1 VSTNSAANQE
11 TNLNGGNMAKKMIRA
26 AIAYDFD
33 GTLAPGNMQE
43 YDFIPAVGM
52 ATDAFWKEV
61 AIEAKRH
68 DADKILMY
76 MKQMLDKAQAAHI
89 PVRKEDFVNF
99 GRSVRL
105 FSGVTGWFERINAY
119 AKEKNILLEHYIISS
134 GIKEM
139 IEGTPIA
146 KEFKAVYASSF
157 VYDHNGVAVW
167 PALAINYT
175 TKTQFIFRINKG
187 VLSVHDDSKVNEYL
201 PLEER
206 PVPFENMLFIG
217 DGDTDI
223 PCFRL
228 VKEQGGHSIAVYPA
242 KKRGAKEKAVKLIA
256 DGRVNFASAAD
267 YSENHTLDKAV
278 KSVLDK
284 ISANFTVRQL
294 EYDI

>member
-1 VSTNSAANQE
+1 
-11 TNLNGGNMAKKMIRA
+11 
-26 AIAYDFD
+26 
-33 GTLAPGNMQE
+33 
-43 YDFIPAVGM
+43 
-52 ATDAFWKEV
+52 
-61 AIEAKRH
+61 
-68 DADKILMY
+68 MY

-187 VLSVHDDSKVNEYL
+187 VLSVH
-201 PLEER
+201 
-206 PVPFENMLFIG
+206 
-217 DGDTDI
+217 GDTDI